1 MTSYFKKCRTAEELK
16 KEYRHIAKRLHP
28 DLGGEKEAFQAMQLE
43 FENAWEKL
51 KNVHVN
57 RKGDFYEK
65 ATEETASEFIDIIEE
80 LLKLRGVETEICG
93 NWIWC
98 SGETKPHKE
107 KLKEMGFKFSHKK
120 SAWYWHRDGY
130 KRWHDREY
138 SMDEIRSM
146 YGSQKYTRD
155 KEEKEKEKR
164 LVLQP

>member
-57 RKGDFYEK
+57 REGEFYEK
-65 ATEETASEFIDIIEE
+65 ETKETASEFMDIIEE
-80 LLKLRGVETEICG
+80 LLQLRGVETEICG

-98 SGETKPHKE
+98 SGSTKPHKE
-107 KLKEMGFKFSHKK
+107 KLKEMGFKFSRKK
-120 SAWYWHRDGY
+120 CAWYWHQDGY

-155 KEEKEKEKR
+155 KEEKR
-164 LVLQP
+164 LALQP